1 MGARCKFNPPSP
13 FNLALLSAP
22 LWSRLRGV
30 VQLVLFDV
38 DGTLIHSKGA
48 GVKAFERAF
57 ASEFHVSHGTDS
69 LKFAGRTD
77 PSIVRDFF
85 QQQNIEPT
93 PDNFQRFFDNYV
105 FWLDYMMRKTEGGI
119 CAGIW
124 NFIHG
129 LESLPHPPILGLLT
143 GNIRLGAEIKLRHF
157 YLWDHFSMGAFG
169 NDHEDRNRLAMIAL
183 KLARQLSNSNL
194 DSGQVVVVGD
204 TPLDIECAKAIQAKC
219 LAVATGGATLE
230 ELKSHQPT
238 WAVPDLLQTSAE
250 EICVQTEA
258 TV

>member
-1 MGARCKFNPPSP
+1 
-13 FNLALLSAP
+13 
-22 LWSRLRGV
+22 V

-57 ASEFHVSHGTDS
+57 ASEFHISHGTES

-85 QQQNIEPT
+85 QQQNIEPS
-93 PDNFQRFFDNYV
+93 PENFRRFFETYV
-105 FWLDYMMRKTEGGI
+105 FWLDYMLRKTEGGI

-129 LESLPHPPILGLLT
+129 LQSLSRPPVLGLLT

-157 YLWDHFSMGAFG
+157 YLWDHFTLGVFG
-169 NDHEDRNRLAMIAL
+169 DDHEDRNQLAAIAL
-183 KLARQLSNSNL
+183 RLGRERIGPDL
-194 DSGQVVVVGD
+194 DGSRVVVVGD
-204 TPLDIECAKAIQAKC
+204 TPLDIECAKAIQAKS
-219 LAVATGGATLE
+219 LAVATGGASLE
-230 ELKSHQPT
+230 VLKNNHPT
-238 WAVPDLLQTSAE
+238 WVVQDLLQVSAE
-250 EICVQTEA
+250 EICGQEA
-258 TV
+258 SPK